1 MSSDDALDV
10 PDAKSS
16 RSTRTTLNPCGDAN
30 LGDSGADDPPAD
42 DKQTESFLA
51 AQAREDE

>member
-42 DKQTESFLA
+42 DEQIESFLA
-51 AQAREDE
+51 AQAREGE